1 MTDRLKKYLDPNND
15 ITTDVVDGGTDAECT
30 YKGSSVSYEDMID
43 IYEERATNLG
53 KGKPHTTK
61 KYFGGWGEGTLK
73 KAWQNKQEAK

>member
-53 KGKPHTTK
+53 NGKPHTTK